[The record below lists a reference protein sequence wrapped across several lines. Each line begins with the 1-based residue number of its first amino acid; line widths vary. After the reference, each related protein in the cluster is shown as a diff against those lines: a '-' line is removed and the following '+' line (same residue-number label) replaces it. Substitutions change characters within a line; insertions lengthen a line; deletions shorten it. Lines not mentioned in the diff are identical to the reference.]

1 MVTLASEMETTTQIS
16 TKMTTQNTST
26 SEENIIESIS
36 QLTPVV
42 NVTSTTQSSNFNTTN
57 TPIKQDKDDEN
68 KKKKPSRTPFQR
80 PFWMNLS
87 RRPFRTSGLRKPKSD
102 SIVFPEESL
111 LIKGLR
117 KPYIYIFPD
126 FQLND
131 AGPYKGVYWK
141 QFFHSKE

>member
-1 MVTLASEMETTTQIS
+1 METATHVATQL
-16 TKMTTQNTST
+16 TTQNPSM
-26 SEENIIESIS
+26 SKENITENIS
-36 QLTPVV
+36 QSMPTS
-42 NVTSTTQSSNFNTTN
+42 NVTSTSQSSDISTTIK
-57 TPIKQDKDDEN
+57 PIKLDKGDEN

-102 SIVFPEESL
+102 SITFPEESL

-141 QFFHSKE
+141 QFYHSNQSR